1 MHVYS
6 PGEKHK
12 FNHFIS
18 FVLFADSEHCRD
30 LDEIGSS
37 MCFSIQIPA
46 DIDHNDV
53 ESAELWVYKEPHVMD
68 TNKHSFLIG
77 EVETWDSKGMHNMHC
92 IYKHRTH
99 ENFRVYLFV
108 CIFGLVRFSA

>member
-1 MHVYS
+1 
-6 PGEKHK
+6 
-12 FNHFIS
+12 
-18 FVLFADSEHCRD
+18 
-30 LDEIGSS
+30 

-77 EVETWDSKGMHNMHC
+77 EVETWDSKGIHNMHC
-92 IYKHRTH
+92 TH
-99 ENFRVYLFV
+99 TSRESNENFEFIYSMNFCFKLY
-108 CIFGLVRFSA
+108 VRIN

>member
-1 MHVYS
+1 MKTHS
-6 PGEKHK
+6 KKKKKKDRTHK
-12 FNHFIS
+12 FNHFI
-18 FVLFADSEHCRD
+18 FFTVYFADSEHCRD

-77 EVETWDSKGMHNMHC
+77 EVETWDSKGMQCTYNMHTPESSDFFF
-92 IYKHRTH
+92 I
-99 ENFRVYLFV
+99 
-108 CIFGLVRFSA
+108 

>member
-1 MHVYS
+1 
-6 PGEKHK
+6 
-12 FNHFIS
+12 
-18 FVLFADSEHCRD
+18 
-30 LDEIGSS
+30 

-68 TNKHSFLIG
+68 TNKHSFLIA

-92 IYKHRTH
+92 IIIQNDNKKKSF
-99 ENFRVYLFV
+99 EFYLFNE
-108 CIFGLVRFSA
+108 FLFSLYTYGLIRFSDGNSNFIFLFINE